1 MEQYSNENV
10 AFAFFKRFDPGLLRA
25 FLLFDKSFVEY
36 RTNPAATVTI
46 TYHFEYEG
54 KEPSREHRETLNALF
69 EGIFVKQVVLF
80 RGEKL
85 VYSIKEEFGG
95 NISETKT
102 QELIFEEEDA
112 NTMAGSYGS
121 INRLI
126 AKMGEEEAARAEILD
141 YREKKTL
148 AEEVFVLQ

>member
-1 MEQYSNENV
+1 MGCSHNCESCSAGCGGEKSLKV
-10 AFAFFKRFDPGLLRA
+10 AA
-25 FLLFDKSFVEY
+25 
-36 RTNPAATVTI
+36 NPAATVTI

-102 QELIFEEEDA
+102 QELVFEEEDA

-126 AKMGEEEAARAEILD
+126 AKMGEEETARAEILD